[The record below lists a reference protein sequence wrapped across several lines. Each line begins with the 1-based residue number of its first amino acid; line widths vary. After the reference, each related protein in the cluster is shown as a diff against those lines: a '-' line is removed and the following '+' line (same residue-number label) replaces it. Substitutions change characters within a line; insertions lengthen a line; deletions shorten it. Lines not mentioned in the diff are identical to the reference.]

1 VLLQEIT
8 ASTARAE
15 KKKAEVQVVKG
26 ALNPTPT
33 PYPLPPTPTPIPT
46 PTPDQVVKD
55 ALGLEAGAIAD
66 VKGGIEKELAAA
78 GPALEEAETALRSIK
93 AQDIGLLKNLKQPPN
108 LIQRL
113 FDCVL
118 VLMRG
123 QLNVVEVQL
132 PLPLPLPLSL
142 TLRLP
147 LPLTLPL
154 TPTLTRSARSRS
166 GWCSSTRGSSPC
178 LR

>member
-1 VLLQEIT
+1 MAKEKSGVLLQEIT

-33 PYPLPPTPTPIPT
+33 PTH
-46 PTPDQVVKD
+46 DQVVKD

-132 PLPLPLPLSL
+132 PLPLPLPL
-142 TLRLP
+142 
-147 LPLTLPL
+147 PLT
-154 TPTLTRSARSRS
+154 
-166 GWCSSTRGSSPC
+166 
-178 LR
+178 